1 MGANCRVSRK
11 LVSTIL
17 GRSSF
22 FFSLFFFSDA
32 PKNEL
37 SPGRSMTRW
46 RGPQLRLGR
55 ATDTSLASLQPFFPV
70 SVWTYIYIYT
80 CLTITTS
87 THVQARWILRALDN
101 VATWAQMQFK
111 PRKSKCMVIR
121 DARVTSKFQL
131 HVQGEAITSIKESPI
146 KCLEKWYDASLTD
159 KNNASNR
166 ETGR

>member
-1 MGANCRVSRK
+1 M
-11 LVSTIL
+11 
-17 GRSSF
+17 
-22 FFSLFFFSDA
+22 
-32 PKNEL
+32 
-37 SPGRSMTRW
+37 
-46 RGPQLRLGR
+46 
-55 ATDTSLASLQPFFPV
+55 
-70 SVWTYIYIYT
+70 
-80 CLTITTS
+80 TITTS

-159 KNNASNR
+159 KNNAFNR